1 MELNSLRLQI
11 LPSNSALLH
20 EKTDVHRVNRLKN
33 YLTNLQY
40 LKNPPIVGKIK
51 SGKETHYVVLDG
63 ATRTTALRELNIPD
77 ILVQVVE
84 YGEGG
89 ISLEAWNHVLPNV
102 TNLNIIDS
110 IGSLDGLSL
119 VNLSLHEAQNAV
131 LMREIAGYIF
141 SAPNKILGVKV
152 AGDFFKQVEMLTKIV
167 KTYEEHGEIYRLAQA
182 DLERLIAAQH
192 KHSSVMVFPQF
203 NPREIRDISMSDT
216 KLPAGI
222 TRHIIPGRALNVNIP
237 LEFLQSSLTIE
248 EKNIWLDKWLTDKI
262 VERKVRYYHEPV
274 FVFDE

>member
-11 LPSNSALLH
+11 IPSNSALLH
-20 EKTDVHRVNRLKN
+20 EETDIHRVNRLKN
-33 YLTNLQY
+33 YLLQLHY

-51 SGKETHYVVLDG
+51 SGDDIHYIVLDG
-63 ATRTTALRELNIPD
+63 ATRTTALRELEIPD

-102 TNLNIIDS
+102 TNLNIIDT
-110 IGSLDGLSL
+110 IGSLEGLSL
-119 VNLSLHEAQNAV
+119 IKLNLHEAQNAV

-141 SAPNKILGVKV
+141 SSPNTILGVKV
-152 AGDFFKQVEMLTKIV
+152 HGDFFTQIEMLTKIV
-167 KTYEEHGEIYRLAQA
+167 KTYEQHGEIYRLAQA
-182 DLERLIAAQH
+182 DLEQLIAAQH
-192 KHSSVMVFPQF
+192 EHSSVMVFPQF
-203 NPREIRDISMSDT
+203 NPREIRDIALSHT

-237 LEFLQSSLTIE
+237 LDLLKSTQSLE
-248 EKNIWLDKWLTDKI
+248 EKNVWLDKWLTEKI
-262 VERKVRYYHEPV
+262 VRRKVRYYHEPV